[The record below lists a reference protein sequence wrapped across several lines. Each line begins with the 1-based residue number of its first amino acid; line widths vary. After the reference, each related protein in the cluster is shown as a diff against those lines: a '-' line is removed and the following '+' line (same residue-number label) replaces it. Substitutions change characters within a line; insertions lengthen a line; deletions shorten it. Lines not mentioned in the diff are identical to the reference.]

1 MMSGKILVPLDGSKL
16 AEIVLPYAE
25 ELASRLGYEI
35 ILINVRSPA
44 EVPYH
49 PVLQSYLESMVERI
63 KRNIE
68 DSLAK
73 NKGKTTTVASVVVG
87 SGILVGHP
95 AKGIVEYADKEGVTL
110 IVMATHGH
118 TGVKRW
124 ALGSVA
130 DKVVRASKQP
140 VMLIR
145 ANTGARKNIRL
156 ASIFVPLDGSKQ
168 SEIVLPCIE
177 NLAPKL
183 KAKVVLFHVIT
194 QHYHVYAGTE
204 GVVEVPYAE
213 KELEMK
219 KAGAKEYLEKLGEAL
234 KGKGILTKTQV
245 GVGGAAEEIIKLAEE
260 LNADIIVM
268 STHGHSGFSRWEHGS
283 VVDKL
288 LHAGNTPLLLVRASI
303 EKQGKTARG
312 TVAELEI
319 VDSLVGDLASND
331 GMVRVK
337 ARHSLVAIGREAVR
351 PLVEALRSK
360 RHWVR
365 WEAAKALAQ
374 IGNPTATQALVDALE
389 DEEFDVRW
397 LAAEG
402 LIHIGAESIEPLL
415 KALIERPDSLWLREG
430 AHHVL
435 HDMDR
440 GDLDDILRPVLGA
453 LEDVEPLLEVPSA
466 AEAALDMI
474 KKTTSG

>member
-1 MMSGKILVPLDGSKL
+1 MSGKILVPLDGSKL

-25 ELASRLGYEI
+25 ELATRLGYET

-49 PVLQSYLESMVERI
+49 PVLQSYLEGMVEKI

-68 DSLAK
+68 GNLAK
-73 NKGKTTTVASVVVG
+73 NKGKTTEVASVIVG

-110 IVMATHGH
+110 IVMATHGR
-118 TGVKRW
+118 TGVQRW

-145 ANTGARKNIRL
+145 ANTEARKHIRL

-168 SEIVLPCIE
+168 SEAVLPYIE

-183 KAKVVLFHVIT
+183 EAKVVLLHVIA
-194 QHYHVYAGTE
+194 QHYHAYAGTE
-204 GVVEVPYAE
+204 GVVEVPYTE
-213 KELEMK
+213 EELEMK
-219 KAGAKEYLEKLGEAL
+219 KAGAKEYLEKLGKAL
-234 KGKGILTKTQV
+234 KEKGIWTKTQV
-245 GVGGAAEEIIKLAEE
+245 EVGEAAEEIIKLAEE
-260 LNADIIVM
+260 LNADITVM
-268 STHGHSGFSRWEHGS
+268 STHGSSGSSRWEHGS

-288 LHAGNTPLLLVRASI
+288 LHAGNTPLLLVRAPI
-303 EKQGKTARG
+303 DKQGKMAG
-312 TVAELEI
+312 VTVAELET

-331 GMVRVK
+331 GMARVK
-337 ARHSLVAIGREAVR
+337 ARRSLVAMGREAVQ
-351 PLVEALRSK
+351 PLVDALSSK

-402 LIHIGAESIEPLL
+402 LIRIGAQSIEPLL

-435 HDMDR
+435 HDMGR
-440 GDLDDILRPVLGA
+440 GDLDDILRPVLAA
-453 LEDVEPLLEVPSA
+453 LDDMEPSLEVPPA

-474 KKTTSG
+474 KKTTSS

>member
-1 MMSGKILVPLDGSKL
+1 MSGKILVPLDGSKL

-25 ELASRLGYEI
+25 ELASRLGYET

-49 PVLQSYLESMVERI
+49 PVLQSYLEGMVGKI

-73 NKGKTTTVASVVVG
+73 NKSETTKVESVVVG
-87 SGILVGHP
+87 SGVLVGHP

-110 IVMATHGH
+110 IVMATHGR
-118 TGVKRW
+118 TGVRRW

-145 ANTGARKNIRL
+145 AHTEARKNIRL

-168 SEIVLPCIE
+168 SETVLPYIE

-183 KAKVVLFHVIT
+183 EAKVVLFHVIA

-204 GVVEVPYAE
+204 GVVEAPYTE
-213 KELEMK
+213 EELEMK
-219 KAGAKEYLEKLGEAL
+219 KAGIKEYLEKLGKAL
-234 KGKGILTKTQV
+234 QEKGIWTETQV
-245 GVGGAAEEIIKLAEE
+245 GVGEAAEEIIKLAEE
-260 LNADIIVM
+260 LNADIIAM
-268 STHGHSGFSRWEHGS
+268 STHGRSGSSRWEHGS
-283 VVDKL
+283 VVEKL
-288 LHAGNTPLLLVRASI
+288 LHAGNTPLLLVRAPI
-303 EKQGKTARG
+303 DKQGKTARE
-312 TVAELEI
+312 TVAELET
-319 VDSLVGDLASND
+319 VDSLIGDLASND
-331 GMVRVK
+331 SVVRVK
-337 ARHSLVAIGREAVR
+337 ARRSLVAMGREAVR

-360 RHWVR
+360 KHWVR

-402 LIHIGAESIEPLL
+402 LIRIGAESIEPLL
-415 KALIERPDSLWLREG
+415 KALIERPDSLWLQEG
-430 AHHVL
+430 AHRVL

-453 LEDVEPLLEVPSA
+453 LEDVKPSLEVPSA
-466 AEAALDMI
+466 AEAALDMV
-474 KKTTSG
+474 KKTTSS